1 MMAGNF
7 QQMGNAGG
15 NPMMMQQQQQQHQQN
30 RVMADQT
37 VQALIL
43 QTLRQNTQLQNLPGW
58 QARVPE
64 VERVHLI
71 WQL

>member
-1 MMAGNF
+1 MAGNF

-15 NPMMMQQQQQQHQQN
+15 NPMMMQQQQHQQN

-37 VQALIL
+37 VQTLIL
-43 QTLRQNTQLQNLPGW
+43 QNLRQNTQPQNLSGW
-58 QARVPE
+58 QAGVQE
-64 VERVHLI
+64 VERMHLI

>member
-1 MMAGNF
+1 
-7 QQMGNAGG
+7 
-15 NPMMMQQQQQQHQQN
+15 MMMQQQQHQQN

-43 QTLRQNTQLQNLPGW
+43 QTLRQNTQPQNLSGW
-58 QARVPE
+58 QASVPE
-64 VERVHLI
+64 VERMHLI